1 MDKKII
7 ITEVKLLKILTI
19 CFSAAM
25 GTLNINAMDF
35 SAARAEYQD
44 RIADQTAILGVK
56 SLSDFSQLPAVR
68 KKRLNSV
75 FVRQAEEAHTFI
87 SAIIAVSDLKELLA
101 ISKTTPI
108 QLKPS
113 LKEDLTKALMILDL
127 LTQFLLIYS

>member
-75 FVRQAEEAHTFI
+75 FVCQAEEAHTFI